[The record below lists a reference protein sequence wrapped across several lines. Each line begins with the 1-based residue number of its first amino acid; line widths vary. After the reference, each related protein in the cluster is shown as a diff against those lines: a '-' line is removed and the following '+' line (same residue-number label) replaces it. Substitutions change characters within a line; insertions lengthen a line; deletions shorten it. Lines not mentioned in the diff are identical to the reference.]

1 MRTGPIPITFAVVFV
16 FLAGACGGTSDE
28 EVHEAQTSGYK
39 GDFAVIYSETL
50 AAVRE
55 LYPHVNEDAR
65 TGVVRTAWHPVHVQQ
80 GADDDSTQ
88 SATVNPRGGRTGF
101 QSAAV
106 MREQFFVRFTVHV
119 VGGRP
124 WRVRVHGEASA
135 WKAGDMPTPLRG
147 SEIPQWLPGRVNS
160 LEVAIYRR
168 LKGYAVELK
177 YAPEA
182 ATRAAAA
189 APVDVAKFGQVPAEA
204 ARVIAAVEQAAGAR
218 DMAAL
223 RSLMVDQFTYTTGDE
238 PSADTAILVWQADP
252 SILAELD
259 KVLDA
264 GCAHDAGRKE
274 VVCPAAFLQ
283 DPGQSGYRAGF
294 RQVEDGGWRMV
305 SFTGE

>member
-1 MRTGPIPITFAVVFV
+1 MRTGPIPITFAVVFLL
-16 FLAGACGGTSDE
+16 LAGACGGTSEE
-28 EVHEAQTSGYK
+28 EVREAQTSGYK

-80 GADDDSTQ
+80 GADDDATR
-88 SATVNPRGGRTGF
+88 SATVNPRSSRTGL
-101 QSAAV
+101 QSATV
-106 MREQFFVRFTVHV
+106 MREQFFVRFAVHV

-135 WKAGDMPTPLRG
+135 WKAGEMPTPLRG
-147 SEIPQWLPGRVNS
+147 SEVPQWLPGRVNA
-160 LEVAIYRR
+160 LEVAIFRR

-182 ATRAAAA
+182 APTARPAAA
-189 APVDVAKFGQVPAEA
+189 VDMAKFGQVPAAA

-218 DMAAL
+218 DVAAL
-223 RSLMVDQFTYTTGDE
+223 RKLMADQFTYTTGDE
-238 PSADTAILVWQADP
+238 PSADTAVLVWQADP

-264 GCAHDAGRKE
+264 GCAHDPTRRE

-283 DPGQSGYRAGF
+283 DPGQAGYRVGF
-294 RQVEDGGWRMV
+294 REVDGAWLMA
-305 SFTGE
+305 SFTAE